1 MEWWIPEVQEVLK
14 KLETVPEGLS
24 EDAARRKR
32 EQVGPNE
39 LEQKKR
45 KPAWRIFLEQ
55 FRDFMILV
63 LLAAAVISGVAGD
76 VTDTI
81 IIIVIVILNGVVG
94 FIQENKAEKAMEA
107 LRKMSAQEA
116 HVIRNNKPVTIPVA
130 DLVPGDIVSL
140 EAGNIVP
147 ADLRLIEAHSVRI
160 DESAL
165 TGESVPAEKS
175 IKRIEGKDVPP
186 GDRLNMAFKS
196 TLVTNGR
203 AKAVVV
209 ATGMQTEV
217 GSIAKML
224 SQEEGATPLQKRMA
238 DFGRKLSFMVIG
250 ICVLFFG
257 VGYLMKED
265 PVTMLLT
272 SISLAVAAIP
282 EALPALITVAL
293 ASGAKRLVKQ
303 NALIRKLSAV
313 ETLGSVTF
321 ICSDKTGTLTQNK
334 MKVMKVEPSDTGKF
348 HEDLDALQVF
358 MTLNHDVKQS
368 EDKKFKG
375 DPTEIAMVE
384 HFNEK
389 HTQEKAGQLGSQLPR
404 TAEIPFDSERKRM
417 TTAHKF
423 NDKFLVTCKG
433 AAEAM
438 QDVITDNKGVDIP
451 AKSTEMSKDGMRV
464 IAFGYRIV
472 EKLPEPFNA
481 ETAEKDLVFAGLVG
495 MIDPPREE
503 VKGAIDECKTAGIRT
518 VMITGDHPETASSIA
533 RELGILSDKEIA
545 ITGKELQAMNDADF
559 EQKVEDIRVYAR
571 VSPEQ
576 KLRIVK
582 ALQKKKHFVSMTGDG
597 VNDSPSL
604 KAADIGVA
612 MGITGTDV
620 TKEASDMVLLDDNFT
635 TIVKA
640 VREGR
645 HIYDNI
651 KKFVKYIMTCNGA
664 EIWTMFIAPI
674 VGLPIPLLPI
684 HILWVNLVTD
694 GLPGLALGNEKAE
707 PDIMQRPPRK
717 TDESLFSGGTGVH
730 IIWVGMLMAAIT
742 LGAQAWAVGNNL
754 EHWQTIVFT
763 VLSLSQLGHVMAI
776 RSDRQSI
783 FKLGLFSNK
792 SLLGAVVLTLLLQ
805 LGVIYLPGANEIFK
819 TQPLT
824 VGELGI
830 CVALSMV
837 VLVGVEIEKA
847 IKNRRISNIEHRTA
861 KGQAND
867 IS

>member
-1 MEWWIPEVQEVLK
+1 MEWWMPEAQEVLK
-14 KLETVPEGLS
+14 QLETSQEGLS
-24 EDAARRKR
+24 DEAARRKR
-32 EQVGPNE
+32 EQSGPNE
-39 LEQKKR
+39 LERVTR
-45 KPAWRIFLEQ
+45 KPPWRIFLDQ
-55 FRDFMILV
+55 FKDFMILV
-63 LLAAAVISGVAGD
+63 LLAAAVVSGIAGD
-76 VTDTI
+76 MTDTI
-81 IIIVIVILNGVVG
+81 IIVVIIVLNGVVG
-94 FIQENKAEKAMEA
+94 FVQENKAEKAMEA
-107 LRKMSAQEA
+107 LRKMSSQQA
-116 HVIRNNKPVTIPVA
+116 HAIRNNKSVTIPVA
-130 DLVPGDIVSL
+130 DLVAGDVITL
-140 EAGNIVP
+140 EAGNVVP
-147 ADLRLIEAHSVRI
+147 ADVRLLEAHSLRI

-175 IKRIEGKDVPP
+175 IKPIEGKDIPP

-209 ATGMQTEV
+209 EIGMSTEV

-224 SQEEGATPLQKRMA
+224 AQEEGTTPLQKRMA
-238 DFGRKLSFMVIG
+238 DFGRKLSFLVIG

-265 PVTMLLT
+265 PTEMLLT

-334 MKVMKVEPSDTGKF
+334 MKVTKVEPADSEKL
-348 HEDLDALQVF
+348 HEDFDALLVC
-358 MTLNHDVKQS
+358 MALNHDVKRTD
-368 EDKKFKG
+368 DKKLKG
-375 DPTEIAMVE
+375 DPTEIAIVE
-384 HFNEK
+384 DFTEK
-389 HTQEKAGQLGSQLPR
+389 HSVDKFNQLGSQLQR
-404 TAEIPFDSERKRM
+404 AAEIPFDSDRKRM
-417 TTAHKF
+417 TTAHRFK
-423 NDKFLVTCKG
+423 DKFLVTCKG

-438 QDVITDNKGVDIP
+438 AGAVSDKKGTDIKAN
-451 AKSTEMSKDGMRV
+451 ATEMSKEGMRV
-464 IAFGYRIV
+464 IAFGYKVV
-472 EKLPEPFNA
+472 ESLPEPFNP

-495 MIDPPREE
+495 MIDPPRDE
-503 VKGAIDECKTAGIRT
+503 VKPAIEECKTAGITT

-533 RELGILSDKEIA
+533 RQLGILSEKEMA
-545 ITGKELQAMNDADF
+545 ITGKDLKAMNDADF
-559 EQKVEDIRVYAR
+559 EQKVETIRVYAR

-576 KLRIVK
+576 KLRIIK
-582 ALQKKKHFVSMTGDG
+582 ALQKKGHFISMTGDG

-651 KKFVKYIMTCNGA
+651 RKFVKYIMTCNGA
-664 EIWTMFIAPI
+664 EILTMFIAPV

-684 HILWVNLVTD
+684 HILWINLVTD
-694 GLPGLALGNEKAE
+694 GLPGLALGNEKPE
-707 PDIMQRPPRK
+707 PDIMKRPPRK
-717 TDESLFSGGTGVH
+717 SNESLFSGGAGVH
-730 IIWVGMLMAAIT
+730 IVWVGILMAAVT
-742 LGAQAWAVGNNL
+742 LGAQAWAVGNDL
-754 EHWQTIVFT
+754 GHWQTIVFT

-776 RSDRQSI
+776 RSERQSL

-792 SLLGAVVLTLLLQ
+792 PLLGAVILTVLLQ
-805 LGVIYLPGANEIFK
+805 MGVIYLPWANEIFR
-819 TQPLT
+819 TSPLT
-824 VGELGI
+824 LGEMAMCVG
-830 CVALSMV
+830 LSV
-837 VLVGVEIEKA
+837 VVMIAVEIEKA
-847 IKNRRISNIEHRTA
+847 IKKQQNSKMQNVEQQ
-861 KGQAND
+861 K
-867 IS
+867 